1 SYRVLAINRGE
12 KAKILSV
19 KILADEQIVQNYLN
33 FRLVKKSSAQN
44 AAEFVKNA
52 AAEAYKRFLGPAIER
67 ELRCELTDQA
77 N

>member
-1 SYRVLAINRGE
+1 MNSYRVLAINRGE

-33 FRLVKKSSAQN
+33 FRLVKKAVLKTLLSLSKTRLPKPTSVSWDQQSSGN
-44 AAEFVKNA
+44 C
-52 AAEAYKRFLGPAIER
+52 G
-67 ELRCELTDQA
+67 A

>member
-1 SYRVLAINRGE
+1 MNSYRVLAINRGE

-52 AAEAYKRFLGPAIER
+52 AAEG
-67 ELRCELTDQA
+67 TSVSWDQQSSGNCGA